1 MSIKRFRKTDQVY
14 KCQEEVKYVCQKIP
28 EDWPSQQCL
37 EEGRCVYQKAQNDKP
52 SQQCQTEIK
61 YINQM
66 AQILQLYKQNNVN
79 TVKEFSNT
87 RWTKKKK
94 QMYALNIIEIWY
106 KVQIFNYQM
115 VHVG

>member
-1 MSIKRFRKTDQVY
+1 MPKGPRRLTQSTNIRKKWDVSIKRFRKTDQVY

-28 EDWPSQQCL
+28 E
-37 EEGRCVYQKAQNDKP
+37 DKP